1 MEAKWILV
9 CLTDSILVQSE
20 LSFLA
25 VRHSDLFLDWVT
37 DAVPFL
43 YVCKIAA
50 FNIWRGVNLQQRKV
64 VPIQS
69 VDKRT
74 NIFHL
79 TAVFELTGFN
89 CKRLFLK

>member
-1 MEAKWILV
+1 M
-9 CLTDSILVQSE
+9 
-20 LSFLA
+20 
-25 VRHSDLFLDWVT
+25 FLDWVT
-37 DAVPFL
+37 DAVPLL

-50 FNIWRGVNLQQRKV
+50 FNIWRAVSLQQRKA
-64 VPIQS
+64 VPIRS

-79 TAVFELTGFN
+79 AAVFELTGFN